1 MKVVSEPEKF
11 SGVNIKQL
19 PKNVDTGEVME
30 FLVRSGLPES
40 NTENVVI
47 KSNGHVTIGKL
58 DNEVCRV
65 LIGNIHNQKHFDRK
79 LYCNGIIPL
88 TPEKQVSESST
99 EANLST
105 VSDVSCVG
113 AVQCSPD
120 LTSPASASKSLATD
134 TLFPS

>member
-1 MKVVSEPEKF
+1 
-11 SGVNIKQL
+11 
-19 PKNVDTGEVME
+19 ME

-65 LIGNIHNQKHFDRK
+65 LIGKINNQKHFDRK

-88 TPEKQVSESST
+88 TPEKQV
-99 EANLST
+99 
-105 VSDVSCVG
+105 
-113 AVQCSPD
+113 
-120 LTSPASASKSLATD
+120 
-134 TLFPS
+134 

>member
-1 MKVVSEPEKF
+1 
-11 SGVNIKQL
+11 
-19 PKNVDTGEVME
+19 ME

-88 TPEKQVSESST
+88 TPEKQV
-99 EANLST
+99 
-105 VSDVSCVG
+105 
-113 AVQCSPD
+113 
-120 LTSPASASKSLATD
+120 
-134 TLFPS
+134 